1 MGSSA
6 STYSD
11 RDEKT
16 VDKNEDGEKDN
27 VVNEDEKSDDK
38 KEEEENINNEIEGCE
53 KVEES
58 FQQINGED
66 IREEIDSVD
75 IEMAT
80 TDQLRNALDL
90 HRDELFSCWSNIA
103 KASRCEKNV
112 NQHKVFFD
120 FDEAPQQNSRFY
132 STSYP
137 SAALSS
143 SNSNN
148 TPIIR
153 TALLLLDISDELKRL
168 RFKIVPSKMKESV
181 FWAGIFSILKLK
193 YATEINKCG
202 VDTIIKQ
209 DDGKNSTSDINKT
222 CHHDQ
227 KLQILLKEKD
237 DLIIEL
243 KKCIE
248 EMKKEHIKQQQQ
260 QTCSNV
266 SATER
271 TIDTIHKG
279 TWAISKDSADF
290 LEMDDEL
297 KQNLRREKQKRL
309 KAVLDEMKFILDSD
323 KVCDTIGEWTCCKA
337 TQYNVKVCYM
347 NAVNNNATY

>member
-11 RDEKT
+11 RDEKD
-16 VDKNEDGEKDN
+16 VDKNEDGEKDD
-27 VVNEDEKSDDK
+27 VENEDEKSDDK
-38 KEEEENINNEIEGCE
+38 KKEEGNMNNKIEGSE

-58 FQQINGED
+58 FQQISEED
-66 IREEIDSVD
+66 IREETDSVD

-80 TDQLRNALDL
+80 TDQLRNAIDL

-112 NQHKVFFD
+112 NQHKIFFD
-120 FDEAPQQNSRFY
+120 FDEAPQQNQSFLGLSRFY

-168 RFKIVPSKMKESV
+168 RFKIVPSKMKESE

-209 DDGKNSTSDINKT
+209 CDGNNSDINKT

-243 KKCIE
+243 KSRIE

-260 QTCSNV
+260 QTGSNV

-279 TWAISKDSADF
+279 TWVISKDSADF

-309 KAVLDEMKFILDSD
+309 KDVLDEMKFILDSD
-323 KVCDTIGEWTCCKA
+323 KVCDTIGEW
-337 TQYNVKVCYM
+337 
-347 NAVNNNATY
+347 